1 MLADRA
7 REWATWWLQSV
18 ARVCLRLGLTPNA
31 LTLLGFVVV
40 ASIGGLIALGHF
52 RLAGVLLLL
61 TAWLDAVDGTL
72 ARMSGRVSAFGAFL
86 DATLDRYAEVLLY
99 LGLLVY
105 YTRYF
110 DTYTIYLVYL
120 TIVGSLLIS
129 YTRAKAESVGIP
141 LREGFLTRFE
151 RMAILVLGLLFDRTT
166 FALWL
171 LAPLTHVT
179 AIQRMVVVWF
189 RSREGTS

>member
-1 MLADRA
+1 MLAERA
-7 REWATWWLQSV
+7 RVWATWWLHHV
-18 ARVCLRLGLTPNA
+18 ARGCMRLGITPNL
-31 LTLLGFVVV
+31 LTLVSFAAV
-40 ASIGGLIALGHF
+40 AGVGGVIALGHF

-61 TAWLDAVDGTL
+61 TAWFDAVDGTL
-72 ARMSGRVSAFGAFL
+72 ARMSGRVSPFGAFL
-86 DATLDRYAEVLLY
+86 DATLDRYAEIFLY

-110 DTYTIYLVYL
+110 DTYAIYLIYF

-141 LREGFLTRFE
+141 VREGFLTRFE
-151 RMAILVLGLLFDRTT
+151 RMAILVLGLLFDRTE

-171 LAPLTHVT
+171 LAPLTHIT
-179 AIQRMVVVWF
+179 AVQRMVVVWM
-189 RSREGTS
+189 RSREDTR